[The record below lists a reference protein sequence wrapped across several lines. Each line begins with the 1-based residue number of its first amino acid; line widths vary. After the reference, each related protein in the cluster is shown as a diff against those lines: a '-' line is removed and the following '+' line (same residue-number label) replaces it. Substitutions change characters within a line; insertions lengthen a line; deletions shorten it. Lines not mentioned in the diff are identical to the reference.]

1 MERGDFDDLIAFA
14 AVAEEAS
21 FTRAAARLRTS
32 QSALSHTVRRLE
44 ERLGLRLLARTTRR
58 VAPTEAGER
67 LLETLRPAI
76 DGINAKLAAL
86 GRLRDSPSGTVRI
99 TASAHAA
106 GMFVWPRMCPVL
118 AAHPDLHFEISV
130 DAALSDIVAE
140 RFDAGVRLGEQVA
153 RDMVAVPIS
162 PPQRL
167 AVFASPTYLAQHG
180 APRVPQELERHR
192 CINMRFPTLGG
203 LYAWEF
209 ERDGRELRVRVD
221 GQIVFNSL
229 ALAIDAAQAG
239 LGIGISL
246 EDEVREAIAGGRLVR
261 VLEDWTPPFPGYYL
275 YYPSRRE
282 MTPAM
287 ALVVETLRWRD

>member
-1 MERGDFDDLIAFA
+1 
-14 AVAEEAS
+14 
-21 FTRAAARLRTS
+21 
-32 QSALSHTVRRLE
+32 
-44 ERLGLRLLARTTRR
+44 
-58 VAPTEAGER
+58 
-67 LLETLRPAI
+67 
-76 DGINAKLAAL
+76 
-86 GRLRDSPSGTVRI
+86 
-99 TASAHAA
+99 
-106 GMFVWPRMCPVL
+106 
-118 AAHPDLHFEISV
+118 
-130 DAALSDIVAE
+130 
-140 RFDAGVRLGEQVA
+140 
-153 RDMVAVPIS
+153 
-162 PPQRL
+162 
-167 AVFASPTYLAQHG
+167 
-180 APRVPQELERHR
+180 
-192 CINMRFPTLGG
+192 MRFPTLGG

-261 VLEDWTPPFPGYYL
+261 LLEDWTPPFPGYYL